1 VRDGLDL
8 AITMAL
14 YLPKLTL
21 GAKLAIGSLMELVG
35 FPKTFQ
41 IIIK

>member
-1 VRDGLDL
+1 MRDGLDL

-14 YLPKLTL
+14 SLPKLTL
-21 GAKLAIGSLMELVG
+21 GAKLAIRSLMELVG

-41 IIIK
+41 IINK

>member
-1 VRDGLDL
+1 MRDGLDL
-8 AITMAL
+8 AIKRAL
-14 YLPKLTL
+14 SLPKLTL
-21 GAKLAIGSLMELVG
+21 GAKLANGSLMELVG